1 MTPITTLK
9 NKPCIYVI
17 LNTITGKRYVG
28 KTKCIYK
35 RCYQYTNAFKRE
47 DYRKINRYLMNS
59 FKKYGIENFQMY
71 PVEFCSLNVIAER
84 ELHWITELKTTE
96 RDIGYN
102 LRLDS
107 STGMVAHKET
117 SEKISSNLK
126 RQWASGVRDDHSQK
140 LKDSWVNNPERK
152 AVQSA
157 LFTKYKTKYC
167 YIVRFHDTTEIVL
180 TYQGLV
186 KMKLHTSVPSYFH
199 RHAGDRHECK
209 GYDVERVAV

>member
-47 DYRKINRYLMNS
+47 DYRKINHYLMNS

-71 PVEFCSLNVIAER
+71 PIEFCSLNVIAQR
-84 ELHWITELKTTE
+84 ELHWITELKTTD
-96 RDIGYN
+96 RDMGYN

-107 STGMVAHKET
+107 STGMITHEET
-117 SEKISSNLK
+117 SEKISNNLK

-140 LKDSWVNNPERK
+140 LKDSWANDTVRK
-152 AVQSA
+152 AAQA
-157 LFTKYKTKYC
+157 AMFTQYRTKYC
-167 YIVRFHDTTEIVL
+167 YVVRFPDGSDLVL
-180 TYQGLV
+180 TYKGLV
-186 KMKLHTSVPSYFH
+186 KMKLNGAVLCKFS
-199 RHAGDRHECK
+199 RHDGVRYTCK
-209 GYDVERVAV
+209 GYDVERVTL